1 MKRKVELILEAS
13 IWPGI
18 HVLGIIEV
26 FITSGHSN
34 VINNILSDLKP
45 TEELTLALLLALTYE
60 VISFQSE
67 IEKISNSIERNNAS
81 IRGINLN
88 IVSISD
94 KYNLVN
100 RLDGFSD
107 SLNNLKKPYFI
118 KLINNRLKNI
128 LDNREFKSPEP
139 FIVDMTEITSPSS
152 QETFGSEGARGTQ
165 NSLKFISSFDD
176 YWEDQEDTEYDKV
189 QYELIKRGVDIKR
202 LFIDHSV
209 INMQDSD
216 IQIEQK
222 NKNFESLKRL
232 MEKQSGKGMDIKYIP
247 ATEVKDNFKN
257 KDGLIQDDDLLV
269 ELLKGY
275 DGKHKTAKEIIT
287 MNPYPVKEALKEFNS
302 YWNQAKECK
311 DAEEWRSSKCL
322 NKEEISIFLFYGLP
336 CSGKTR
342 LIKSL
347 ENYTHISVD
356 NIIKK
361 IIPRSEPKIQ
371 DFKSL
376 SKDIIEK
383 IMIEINE
390 RKGPN
395 FAIEMGCLIPKCE
408 IEFLE
413 AFLKNKNFKFRNIVL
428 TAKDEELNERIKDR
442 NYEIDKGLS
451 TSIKIEGP
459 DYLSRFKNEFD
470 KNNPNNADN
479 IDTNGKT
486 NTEIMHK
493 IGFNKN

>member
-1 MKRKVELILEAS
+1 
-13 IWPGI
+13 
-18 HVLGIIEV
+18 
-26 FITSGHSN
+26 
-34 VINNILSDLKP
+34 
-45 TEELTLALLLALTYE
+45 
-60 VISFQSE
+60 
-67 IEKISNSIERNNAS
+67 
-81 IRGINLN
+81 
-88 IVSISD
+88 
-94 KYNLVN
+94 
-100 RLDGFSD
+100 
-107 SLNNLKKPYFI
+107 
-118 KLINNRLKNI
+118 
-128 LDNREFKSPEP
+128 
-139 FIVDMTEITSPSS
+139 
-152 QETFGSEGARGTQ
+152 
-165 NSLKFISSFDD
+165 
-176 YWEDQEDTEYDKV
+176 
-189 QYELIKRGVDIKR
+189 
-202 LFIDHSV
+202 
-209 INMQDSD
+209 MQDSD

-269 ELLKGY
+269 ELVKGY